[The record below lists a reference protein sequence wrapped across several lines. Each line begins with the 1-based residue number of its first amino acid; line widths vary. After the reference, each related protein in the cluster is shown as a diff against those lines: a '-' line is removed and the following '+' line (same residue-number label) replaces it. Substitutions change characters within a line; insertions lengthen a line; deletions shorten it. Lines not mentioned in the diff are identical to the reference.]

1 MKRLTDQFHLLT
13 EAEQGVC
20 KYIIYNF
27 EDVSNMSL
35 NDLTDKV
42 HTSKTVVI
50 NVAQKLGFEGYTD
63 LRYYLKDQMK
73 FKNTVAD
80 VKDLSDAIVRLA
92 KMTGNFVSERELQAS
107 AIAINQA
114 ETVYVAARGTSKSC
128 AMHLNHLLLSMGIK
142 CIMMVDYNLME
153 AVTSQLK
160 PDEVIVYISLSGE
173 TRKIV
178 DSANIAKARGATI
191 IALTS
196 FTNNRLSRVSDL
208 GLYTASDSVDTAV
221 DDSISR
227 IGFFTIIEMLI
238 HEIKIIK
245 QLT

>member
-13 EAEQGVC
+13 EAEQRVC

-35 NDLTDKV
+35 SDLTACV

-50 NVAQKLGFEGYTD
+50 NVAQKLGFEGFTD
-63 LRYYLKDQMK
+63 LRYYLKEHMK
-73 FKNTVAD
+73 FKNNVTD
-80 VKDLSDAIVRLA
+80 VKELSDVIVRLA
-92 KMTGNFVSERELQAS
+92 KMTGNFVSERELQAA
-107 AIAINQA
+107 AIAINEA
-114 ETVYVAARGTSKSC
+114 KTVYVAARGTSKSC

-153 AVTSQLK
+153 AVTSQLN
-160 PDEVIVYISLSGE
+160 PNEVIIYISLSGE

-178 DSANIAKARGATI
+178 DSANIAKSRGSSI

-196 FTNNRLSRVSDL
+196 FTDNRLSRIADV
-208 GLYTASDSVDTAV
+208 GLYTASDSVDTAT

-238 HEIKIIK
+238 HEIKLIK
-245 QLT
+245 KLT